1 MLLLKTRLDDV
12 ETTMII
18 LLLYIPIT
26 FMVIE
31 VFDNINTEKI
41 KRMFLEFLLSTL
53 ITFYVGLVFP
63 KKNLNMCILTA
74 G

>member
-1 MLLLKTRLDDV
+1 
-12 ETTMII
+12 
-18 LLLYIPIT
+18 
-26 FMVIE
+26 MVIE

-63 KKNLNMCILTA
+63 KKYLNMCILTA